1 MATPQEE
8 ALKKQYGARPNSAVA
23 AQAPVDV
30 TTAPQSKPVA
40 AENVAVNTASSTGS
54 AFVADGTGNGMPSSE
69 MVRGKL
75 EQQFQTQPDPNAM
88 PPGTGVIKTNGQTI
102 PVGGARRQP
111 RPNAANTANSPGGTA
126 SNKML
131 SAPSAPLMTSGES
144 MAPSMKSSGEF
155 GARASELLAEEKR
168 LMADPNGSVGNAI
181 VARGTA
187 NRAKIMQDMDAQSR
201 GLDIQQQ
208 NADTSA
214 FGARSQAADRLRS
227 GAREDMTAEV
237 DVKGK
242 RMEQAQVERVN
253 KLQEDFL
260 KETDP
265 AKKAAIQAQ
274 LTALTG
280 KTADKYQPIT
290 GKDDLGNTI
299 YLGAFDQRTGT
310 FTGQGEL
317 ASAGAAEVPPGMRK
331 VGTSGGKPVYED
343 GNGVRYTL

>member
-8 ALKKQYGARPNSAVA
+8 ALKKQYGARPSTAIA
-23 AQAPVDV
+23 QQAPVDV
-30 TTAPQSKPVA
+30 TAAPQSKPVA
-40 AENVAVNTASSTGS
+40 AENVAVNTKSSNGS
-54 AFVADGTGNGMPSSE
+54 AFVADGAGMPTE
-69 MVRGKL
+69 VVRGKL
-75 EQQFQTQPDPNAM
+75 EQQFQTQPDNTLQ
-88 PPGTGVIKTNGQTI
+88 PGTGVIQTNGQTI
-102 PVGGARRQP
+102 PVGGARRQ
-111 RPNAANTANSPGGTA
+111 
-126 SNKML
+126 
-131 SAPSAPLMTSGES
+131 APSS
-144 MAPSMKSSGEF
+144 MAPRPGNAKISNNMLSGPATPPPPAMESMNTSMRSSGEF

-168 LMADPNGSVGNAI
+168 LMADPKGSVGNGI
-181 VARGTA
+181 VARGAA
-187 NRAKIMQDMDAQSR
+187 NRAKIMQDLDAQSR

-208 NADTSA
+208 NADTSQ

-265 AKKAAIQAQ
+265 AKKSAIQAQ

-280 KTADKYQPIT
+280 KSADKYQPIT

-317 ASAGAAEVPPGMRK
+317 ANAGATEVPPGMKK

>member
-8 ALKKQYGARPNSAVA
+8 ALKKQYGARPNTAIA
-23 AQAPVDV
+23 TQAPVDV
-30 TTAPQSKPVA
+30 TSAPQSKPVA
-40 AENVAVNTASSTGS
+40 AENVAVNTVSSSGS
-54 AFVADGTGNGMPSSE
+54 AFVADGTGNGMPSNE
-69 MVRGKL
+69 VVRGKL
-75 EQQFQTQPDPNAM
+75 EQQFQKQPDPNAM
-88 PPGTGVIKTNGQTI
+88 PPGTGVIKTNGRTV
-102 PVGGARRQP
+102 PVGGARRQGSL
-111 RPNAANTANSPGGTA
+111 AAPVASAQSP
-126 SNKML
+126 
-131 SAPSAPLMTSGES
+131 
-144 MAPSMKSSGEF
+144 F
-155 GARASELLAEEKR
+155 GARATELLAEEKR
-168 LMADPNGSVGNAI
+168 LMDDPKGSIGNGI
-181 VARGTA
+181 VARGAA
-187 NRAKIMQDMDAQSR
+187 NRAKILQDLDAQSR

-208 NADTSA
+208 NADTGA

-242 RMEQAQVERVN
+242 KMEQAQIERVN

-265 AKKAAIQAQ
+265 AKKATIQAQ

-317 ASAGAAEVPPGMRK
+317 AEAGADAIPPGMRM
-331 VGTSGGKPVYED
+331 VGKAGGKPVYED